1 MFFIDDLILR
11 SLGISMPPGL
21 DMIGTIEQIQKL
33 AYKEMYNPEKI
44 KDKIKENRLLY
55 EFGELTR
62 EEYERTNAEL
72 MHNLKVAEEILR

>member
-1 MFFIDDLILR
+1 MFLIDDIILR

-21 DMIGTIEQIQKL
+21 DMIGTIEQIQKQ
-33 AYKEMYNPEKI
+33 AYKEIYNPEKI
-44 KDKIKENRLLY
+44 KSQIQENRLLY

-72 MHNLKVAEEILR
+72 MHYLKVAEEILR